1 MSISHIQTL
10 VSASDSHHGNSQ
22 SGEAHMERQDSG
34 PSSPYQGLSIPAVV
48 VGPVTGASLADVY
61 KDTQK
66 LLEELSSLLQ
76 AQILNLNSGQ
86 QLSVGFFVLI
96 SWSHGVCSVPCTS
109 WSHGVCSVPCTS
121 WSHGVCSVPCT
132 SWSHDVCLYAQGR
145 DLWRQGQLNSV
156 VSRCFQCLSTVSGEL
171 QGLSVDMASP
181 PPRLVH
187 FVMPLNQTGH
197 TLWNHAHQDH
207 SHQGD
212 IHQEGGVTA
221 GDMSSLTAPVQST
234 AALVMTSVDVSVN
247 NMSGSPRSDSSSTTT
262 TGSSCVSASVGVGGR
277 SGGDHREGMGGRSG
291 GGNSEGVGGRSGG
304 GRQSVWESSGAKSS
318 SPDKSESSHSV
329 ETISN
334 KETDTRQTS
343 SRQSTSRQTTGRQT
357 TGRQP
362 TSRRSGSGTHTG
374 SSTSGNSE
382 GLMNRLLSAMFG
394 PEDHQPS
401 HSRDMVISSLC
412 AHLSHC
418 HVFFT

>member
-1 MSISHIQTL
+1 MTVSSDMKIIDLKRKIADEFPNFAVGSQRLIYRGCVLEDAKRLPDYSISDGHVVHLVEQAPSERPAQQQPQQQQEGLSSAVIGGSPHVLAAPHSGAAVVFGSFPVPGSLPLDPATVTQSIIEHVINPNVLNPQGTQSQSSNARTSSSPAVMATAASLMSAQEESMELSYRIRRVHTLLTQAIADISHYQTL

-86 QLSVGFFVLI
+86 QLS
-96 SWSHGVCSVPCTS
+96 
-109 WSHGVCSVPCTS
+109 
-121 WSHGVCSVPCT
+121 
-132 SWSHDVCLYAQGR
+132 GR

-262 TGSSCVSASVGVGGR
+262 
-277 SGGDHREGMGGRSG
+277 
-291 GGNSEGVGGRSGG
+291 
-304 GRQSVWESSGAKSS
+304 
-318 SPDKSESSHSV
+318 
-329 ETISN
+329 
-334 KETDTRQTS
+334 
-343 SRQSTSRQTTGRQT
+343 
-357 TGRQP
+357 
-362 TSRRSGSGTHTG
+362 
-374 SSTSGNSE
+374 
-382 GLMNRLLSAMFG
+382 LSLI
-394 PEDHQPS
+394 H
-401 HSRDMVISSLC
+401 I
-412 AHLSHC
+412 
-418 HVFFT
+418 